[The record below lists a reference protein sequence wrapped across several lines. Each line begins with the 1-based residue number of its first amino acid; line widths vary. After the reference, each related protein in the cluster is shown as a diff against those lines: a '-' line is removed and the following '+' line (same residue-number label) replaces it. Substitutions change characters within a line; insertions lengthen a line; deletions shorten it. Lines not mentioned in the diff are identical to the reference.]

1 MYSTLSYHVHEKCF
15 LLIIIVIIVR
25 FIMKFLLRLS
35 VVILH
40 DTRYFITIYGKMEKN
55 NDVYSLTIFPSGW
68 RRTLRH
74 RRVHFHLHPHSQE
87 LPSASIHLQILR
99 IGEKNSFGGDSWG
112 IVQGLVRDSL
122 LARIALIYNAN
133 ASQSR

>member
-40 DTRYFITIYGKMEKN
+40 DTRYFITIWNMEKN

-133 ASQSR
+133 ASQSQ